1 MNYPLISEY
10 VDAIRSAEDN
20 FDKLSDLRP
29 VLDDNGNPVMSS
41 GNFAVVFKMKD
52 VMTGR
57 MYAVKCFTREQEGR
71 EEAYRQI
78 VDELELVQSTYL
90 AKVRYYDHELFV
102 DTNSS
107 DDSEFPVLLMDWV
120 EGETLDRYVRRN
132 INDTYALEMLAY
144 NFSRFAMWL
153 LSQPFAHG
161 DLKPDNILV
170 QADGSLTLVDY
181 DGMYVPAM
189 QGQKSRELGSPD
201 FRHPLRT
208 EDDFNEHIDDFPAIS
223 ILLSIRLIAADPSL
237 LDKYG
242 AADRLLFS
250 ESDYRD
256 LSSCTLLKNV
266 FPSHDVDINTLVSL
280 FTIADMHKS
289 LSHVSFRLLAVRK
302 PQKPEKIEI
311 LSTEVTEDDLANA
324 VEDEFGAKYS
334 KDGKRLLKGVN
345 IKEYNI
351 KEGTK
356 VICNFAFMEYKNICK
371 INISNSVT
379 KIGACCFMNCYL
391 LKDVKLPN
399 TIREIGMGSFFK
411 CLSLA
416 HLDIPKS
423 VSKINGNPF
432 ILCKCTIASS
442 SPCFVVKD
450 NNLYSADMKKVI
462 SYRTNKSKIIIP
474 NSIIII
480 GKSAFAWNQ
489 SIKTI
494 QIPTSVKI
502 IEDGAFLRCD
512 SLQDIYIPDTVLCI
526 GDSAFSIDGLKSIRL
541 PYAEFNGDIILGKN
555 KWCDGFKIIMPH
567 GSIQRFKELL
577 PKYKNQIVEETIF

>member
-1 MNYPLISEY
+1 M
-10 VDAIRSAEDN
+10 
-20 FDKLSDLRP
+20 
-29 VLDDNGNPVMSS
+29 LDDNGNPVMSS

-78 VDELELVQSTYL
+78 ADKLEFVQSTYL

-132 INDTYALEMLAY
+132 I
-144 NFSRFAMWL
+144 
-153 LSQPFAHG
+153 
-161 DLKPDNILV
+161 
-170 QADGSLTLVDY
+170 
-181 DGMYVPAM
+181 
-189 QGQKSRELGSPD
+189 
-201 FRHPLRT
+201 
-208 EDDFNEHIDDFPAIS
+208 DDFPAIS
-223 ILLSIRLIAADPSL
+223 ILLSLRLIAADPSL
-237 LDKYG
+237 LDNYG
-242 AADRLLFS
+242 ASDRLLFA

-356 VICNFAFMEYKNICK
+356 VICNFAFMGYKNICK